1 MTKFKVIITLH
12 KLIKK
17 LNLDILLLVA
27 YPVGFLYYI
36 FTPFNSYILSKRKL
50 HISNYSVLKVKINYV
65 KYWIETIW
73 LSKEGYMNQIYEN
86 VEIVNEEEIT
96 KLNKNYD
103 SFIIALPHLGNWEFA
118 IPMGK
123 RLDLNSLSTIS
134 KKNEKNFKYLFLVSL
149 EDIDPGQELV
159 AQYTFYQF

>member
-50 HISNYSVLKVKINYV
+50 YISNYSVLKVKINYV
-65 KYWIETIW
+65 KY
-73 LSKEGYMNQIYEN
+73 
-86 VEIVNEEEIT
+86 
-96 KLNKNYD
+96 
-103 SFIIALPHLGNWEFA
+103 
-118 IPMGK
+118 
-123 RLDLNSLSTIS
+123 
-134 KKNEKNFKYLFLVSL
+134 
-149 EDIDPGQELV
+149 
-159 AQYTFYQF
+159 